1 MTGKCILLS
10 KLNAIEMT
18 LLPLPNLEKL
28 IPYWDGPTKIETFQ
42 LGRSI
47 FISEL
52 QKGTMEE

>member
-52 QKGTMEE
+52 QK